1 MEQEKII
8 RLLREEMVVAMGC
21 TEPAASA
28 LAGSKARELLG
39 ALPERLTV
47 YASRDM
53 VKNAMSVGIP
63 NCTERGLLTA
73 VCLGVYSQAEK
84 KDLSILSTV
93 DEGDRKSVV

>member
-39 ALPERLTV
+39 ALPT
-47 YASRDM
+47 
-53 VKNAMSVGIP
+53 
-63 NCTERGLLTA
+63 
-73 VCLGVYSQAEK
+73 
-84 KDLSILSTV
+84 
-93 DEGDRKSVV
+93 